1 MNTKHAYSLCI
12 CIYAKIYVN
21 LFWRLRILNKLVLI
35 DGNSLSFRAF
45 YALPLLSNHAGI
57 HTNAVYGFAMLLE
70 KIIKEEK
77 PNHFLVAFDA
87 GKTTFRHSKYS
98 EYKGGRQKTP
108 PELSEQ
114 FPYIRQLLDAYHIK
128 RYELDN
134 YEADDIIGTLSRQA
148 DEEDFE
154 TIIITGDRDLT
165 QLATDNVT
173 IYYTK
178 KGVTD
183 VDHYTPKFIAEKYNG
198 LVPKQIIDMK
208 GLMGDTSDN
217 IPGVAGV
224 GEKTAIKLLNQFE
237 SVEGVYEHIEEVT
250 AKKLKEKLINSKD
263 DALMSKD
270 LATINVHSP
279 IEVSLEDTKLTLQ
292 DDTTKKIELFKKLE
306 FKQLLADIDTSST
319 NEEVI
324 DKTFEIEQDFQNVD
338 LNDLNEAVIHFELE
352 GTNYLKDTI
361 LKFGFYTN
369 HQHVVINA
377 EDVKDYKHLVQWL
390 EDKNTT
396 KIVYDAKKTYV
407 SAHRL
412 GINIENI
419 EFDVMLASYIIDP
432 SRSIDDVKSVVSL
445 YGQNYVKDNIT
456 IFGKGKKHHI
466 PEEPILN
473 EHIASVTEAIAA
485 VTPTMKSQLE
495 DYNQIELL
503 KDLELPL
510 ARILSEME
518 EIGIYTDINDLKEME
533 FEIQKK
539 LDVLISNIHESAG
552 EAFNINSPK
561 QLGVVLFE
569 TLQLPVI
576 KKTKT
581 GYSTAVDVLEKLQ
594 GEHPIIDDILE
605 YRQLA
610 KLQSTYVEGLQK
622 VISKDHRIHTRF
634 NQTLAQTG
642 RLSSIDPNLQNIP
655 IRLEEGRKIRKA
667 FKPTSKDSVILSADY
682 SQIEL
687 RVLAHITQDESL
699 KHAFINGH
707 DIHTATAMK
716 VFNVESDQVDS
727 LMRRQA
733 KAVNFGIVYGI
744 SDYGLS
750 QSLGITRKKAKAFI
764 DDYLASFPGV
774 KQYMSDIVKD
784 AKAQGY
790 VETLLHRRRYIPDI
804 TSRNFNLRS
813 FAERTAMNTPIQ
825 GSAADIIKLAMVKFS
840 EKIKETK
847 YHAKLLLQVH
857 DELIFEIPKSEV
869 EDFSKFVEEIMEQA
883 LVLDVPLK
891 VDSNYGAT
899 WYDAK

>member
-1 MNTKHAYSLCI
+1 MNTKLAYSLCI

-292 DDTTKKIELFKKLE
+292 DDTTEKIKLFKKLE

-352 GTNYLKDTI
+352 STNYLKDTI

-432 SRSIDDVKSVVSL
+432 SRSINDVKSVVSL

>member
-1 MNTKHAYSLCI
+1 M
-12 CIYAKIYVN
+12 
-21 LFWRLRILNKLVLI
+21 NKLVLI

-148 DEEDFE
+148 DEADFE

-183 VDHYTPKFIAEKYNG
+183 VDHYTPEFIAEKYQG

-263 DALMSKD
+263 DAFMSKD

-292 DDTTKKIELFKKLE
+292 DDTAEKIELFKKLE
-306 FKQLLADIDTSST
+306 FKQLLADIDTSSN

-338 LNDLNEAVIHFELE
+338 FNDLNEAVIHFELE
-352 GTNYLKDTI
+352 DTNYLKDAI

-377 EDVKDYKHLVQWL
+377 DDVKNYKNLVRWL

-456 IFGKGKKHHI
+456 VFGKGKKHHI
-466 PEEPILN
+466 PEESILN
-473 EHIASVTEAIAA
+473 EHIASVTEAISA
-485 VTPTMKSQLE
+485 VTPIMKSQLE

-605 YRQLA
+605 YRQLS

-642 RLSSIDPNLQNIP
+642 RLSSVDPNLQNIP

-869 EDFSKFVEEIMEQA
+869 EDFNKFVEEIMEQA

>member
-1 MNTKHAYSLCI
+1 MSTKLAYSLCI

-148 DEEDFE
+148 DEADFE

-183 VDHYTPKFIAEKYNG
+183 VDHYTPEFIAEKYQG

-250 AKKLKEKLINSKD
+250 AKKLKEKLINSKA

-292 DDTTKKIELFKKLE
+292 DDTAEKIELFKKLE
-306 FKQLLADIDTSST
+306 FKQLLADIDTPSN

-352 GTNYLKDTI
+352 GTNYLKDAI

-377 EDVKDYKHLVQWL
+377 DDVKNYKNLVRWL

-396 KIVYDAKKTYV
+396 KIVYDAKRTYV

-432 SRSIDDVKSVVSL
+432 SRSIDDVKSVVGL

-456 IFGKGKKHHI
+456 VFGKGKKHHI
-466 PEEPILN
+466 PEESILN
-473 EHIASVTEAIAA
+473 EHIASVTEAISA
-485 VTPTMKSQLE
+485 VTPIMKSQLE

-605 YRQLA
+605 YRQLS

-642 RLSSIDPNLQNIP
+642 RLSSVDPNLQNIP

>member
-1 MNTKHAYSLCI
+1 M
-12 CIYAKIYVN
+12 
-21 LFWRLRILNKLVLI
+21 NKLVLI

-148 DEEDFE
+148 DEADFE
-154 TIIITGDRDLT
+154 AIIITGDRDLT

-183 VDHYTPKFIAEKYNG
+183 VDHYTPEFIAEKYQG

-250 AKKLKEKLINSKD
+250 AKKLKEKLINSKA

-292 DDTTKKIELFKKLE
+292 DDTAEKIELFKKLE
-306 FKQLLADIDTSST
+306 FKQLLADIDTPSN

-352 GTNYLKDTI
+352 GTNYLKDAI

-377 EDVKDYKHLVQWL
+377 DDVKNYKNLVRWL

-432 SRSIDDVKSVVSL
+432 SRSIDDVKSVVGL

-456 IFGKGKKHHI
+456 VFGKGKKHHI
-466 PEEPILN
+466 PEESILN
-473 EHIASVTEAIAA
+473 EHIASVTEAISA
-485 VTPTMKSQLE
+485 VTPIMKSQLE

-605 YRQLA
+605 YRQLS

-642 RLSSIDPNLQNIP
+642 RLSSVDPNLQNIP

-891 VDSNYGAT
+891 VDFNYGAT

>member
-1 MNTKHAYSLCI
+1 M
-12 CIYAKIYVN
+12 
-21 LFWRLRILNKLVLI
+21 NKLVLI

-45 YALPLLSNHAGI
+45 YALPLLSNKAGI

-70 KIIKEEK
+70 KIIKEEQ

-87 GKTTFRHSKYS
+87 GKTTFRHSRYS

-114 FPYIRQLLDAYHIK
+114 LPYIRQLLDAYHIK
-128 RYELDN
+128 RYELEN
-134 YEADDIIGTLSRQA
+134 YEADDIIGTLSKEA
-148 DEEDFE
+148 DEAGFE

-165 QLATDNVT
+165 QLATKNIT

-183 VDHYTPKFIAEKYNG
+183 VDHYTPEFIAEKYGG
-198 LVPKQIIDMK
+198 LVPKQITDMK

-224 GEKTAIKLLNQFE
+224 GEKTAIKLLNQFG
-237 SVEGVYEHIEEVT
+237 SVEGVYDNIEDVT
-250 AKKLKEKLINSKD
+250 AKKLKERLINSKD
-263 DALMSKD
+263 DALISKE
-270 LATINVHSP
+270 LATINVNSP
-279 IEVSLEDTKLTLQ
+279 IQVSLEETQLTNQ
-292 DDTTKKIELFKKLE
+292 DDNDEKIELFKKLE
-306 FKQLLADIDTSST
+306 FKQLLSDIDVDSK
-319 NEEVI
+319 NEVI
-324 DKTFEIEQDFQNVD
+324 EKTFKIESDFQHVD
-338 LNDLNEAVIHFELE
+338 FKSLKHATIHFEID
-352 GTNYLKDTI
+352 GTNYLKDRI
-361 LKFGFYTN
+361 LKFGLYTN
-369 HQHVVINA
+369 HLHIVINV
-377 EDVKDYKHLVQWL
+377 EDIQSHQDLINWL
-390 EDKNTT
+390 ESNQTS
-396 KIVYDAKKTYV
+396 KIVYDAKKTYIV
-407 SAHRL
+407 AHRI
-412 GINIENI
+412 GINIANI
-419 EFDVMLASYIIDP
+419 QFDVMLASYIIDP
-432 SRSIDDVKSVVSL
+432 SRSIDDVKSVVAL
-445 YGQNYVKDNIT
+445 YGQNYVKDNISVY
-456 IFGKGKKHHI
+456 GKGKKYKV
-466 PEEPILN
+466 PEDRILN
-473 EHIASVTEAIAA
+473 EHVASITEGIALSKPKME
-485 VTPTMKSQLE
+485 SQLKE
-495 DYNQIELL
+495 YNQVELL
-503 KDLELPL
+503 ADLELPL
-510 ARILSEME
+510 AKILSHME
-518 EIGIYTDINDLKEME
+518 EIGIYTDEKDLKHME
-533 FEIQKK
+533 NEIQEK
-539 LDVLISNIHESAG
+539 LDVLIKNIHEAAG
-552 EAFNINSPK
+552 EEFNINSPK
-561 QLGVVLFE
+561 QLGVVMFE
-569 TLQLPVI
+569 TLRLPVI

-594 GEHPIIDDILE
+594 GEHPIIDYILE
-605 YRQLA
+605 YRQLS

-622 VISKDHRIHTRF
+622 VISKDERIHTRF

-642 RLSSIDPNLQNIP
+642 RLSSVDPNLQNIP

-667 FKPTSKDSVILSADY
+667 FKPTSQDSVILSADY

-699 KHAFINGH
+699 KEAFIHGH
-707 DIHTATAMK
+707 DIHTTTAMK
-716 VFNVESDQVDS
+716 VFNVEANDVDS

-825 GSAADIIKLAMVKFS
+825 GSAADIIKLAMVKFN
-840 EKIKETK
+840 EKVKDTN

-857 DELIFEIPKSEV
+857 DELIFELPKSEV
-869 EDFSKFVEEIMEQA
+869 EDFSEFVEEIMENA
-883 LVLDVPLK
+883 LELDVPLK
-891 VDSNYGAT
+891 IDSSYGST

>member
-1 MNTKHAYSLCI
+1 M
-12 CIYAKIYVN
+12 
-21 LFWRLRILNKLVLI
+21 NKLVLI

-148 DEEDFE
+148 DEADFE

-183 VDHYTPKFIAEKYNG
+183 VDHYTPEFIAEKYQG

-237 SVEGVYEHIEEVT
+237 SVEGVYEHIDEVT
-250 AKKLKEKLINSKD
+250 AKKLKEKLINSKA

-292 DDTTKKIELFKKLE
+292 DDTAEKIELFKKLE
-306 FKQLLADIDTSST
+306 FKQLLADIDTPSN

-338 LNDLNEAVIHFELE
+338 LNDLNGAVIHFELE
-352 GTNYLKDTI
+352 GTNYLKDAI

-377 EDVKDYKHLVQWL
+377 DDVKNYKNLVRWL

-456 IFGKGKKHHI
+456 VFGKGKKHHI
-466 PEEPILN
+466 PEESILN
-473 EHIASVTEAIAA
+473 EHIASVTEAISA
-485 VTPTMKSQLE
+485 VTPIMKSQLE

-605 YRQLA
+605 YRQLS

-642 RLSSIDPNLQNIP
+642 RLSSVDPNLQNIP